1 MVRSVFYND
10 GQEHLS
16 TTKHNRFL
24 YITIPRKGKNL
35 GNEGSILPF
44 LGHIKVSQILT
55 VFL

>member
-44 LGHIKVSQILT
+44 LGHIKVLQILT